1 MVDMNKKSMVEL
13 AELIAESVVVAL
25 EKRGAIGKGTITD
38 GRPKKSAYQRTE
50 QLLYNYMGFKKI
62 VAERLE
68 EIENIKKYGVPQ
80 RSASIVEY
88 SAHTGTVGS
97 IVLPEES
104 VEIAVQRI
112 QDTVQDTVQAISLV
126 DKGMDTLKTDPY
138 YKVLEMVYFEKRT
151 QEEIAMEFNVSQVT
165 ISTNKKRLVREL
177 SMQLFPNQVVDEM
190 LN

>member
-1 MVDMNKKSMVEL
+1 MNKKSMAEL

-25 EKRGAIGKGTITD
+25 EKRGVVGKGTITN
-38 GRPKKSAYQRTE
+38 GKPKKNAYQRTE
-50 QLLYNYMGFKKI
+50 QLLYNFVGFKKI
-62 VAERLE
+62 VADRLD
-68 EIENIKKYGVPQ
+68 EIENIKKYGVPE

-104 VEIAVQRI
+104 VENAVQRI
-112 QDTVQDTVQAISLV
+112 QDSVQDTVQAIALIE
-126 DKGMDTLKTDPY
+126 KGMVTLKNDPY

-151 QEEIAMEFNVSQVT
+151 QEEIALEFNVSQAT
-165 ISTNKKRLVREL
+165 ISTNRSRLVKEL